1 MRIIKTLIA
10 VAALFAGLTANAQT
24 SAADLEAQELGYK
37 PYPHWFIQVQGGVGT
52 TFTNR
57 KFTDLISP
65 TASVGFGRWFAPAIG
80 ARLHVNAWESK
91 GGFKSIENT
100 YKYKY
105 VNSNLDLL
113 INLNNLFAK
122 NNFHRLNFI
131 LVGGVGLNYA
141 WKNDD
146 LIAIKNLPKE
156 STANAWG
163 KGQNR
168 EDLLSHNLRAG
179 LMIDYNVAKHFSI
192 GLEVDANNL
201 DDRFNSKYNDADDW
215 MVTAQLSLTYKFGHK
230 RPDKPKTV
238 VVSTPP
244 VAVRDASDIVTDK
257 AASAAA
263 AVIAVA
269 PISGVITY
277 TIRTVDITKAQEATI
292 NKVVDWYKQ
301 NPNVQKQIIVEGYAD
316 KGTGKA
322 ASNMKFSQQR
332 AENVAKVLQEKGIPS
347 SDITVKAYGDTVQP
361 FAENDKNRAV
371 IIKGDAKK

>member
-10 VAALFAGLTANAQT
+10 VAALFAGLTENAQT

-215 MVTAQLSLTYKFGHK
+215 MVTAQLSLTYKFGFKKASKPQPVVIVPRNTYDESPHV
-230 RPDKPKTV
+230 DNAIVEKPKPQEPKPEPV
-238 VVSTPP
+238 VVKEEPLKETIFYLIRESNVDPKP
-244 VAVRDASDIVTDK
+244 ILEK
-257 AASAAA
+257 CAAWAKKY
-263 AVIAVA
+263 
-269 PISGVITY
+269 PNKTL
-277 TIRTVDITKAQEATI
+277 TVQ
-292 NKVVDWYKQ
+292 
-301 NPNVQKQIIVEGYAD
+301 GYAD
-316 KGTGKA
+316 KGTGNPKINVGYA
-322 ASNMKFSQQR
+322 KQR
-332 AENVAKVLQEKGIPS
+332 ADKVAAGLEKLGVEKSRISVS
-347 SDITVKAYGDTVQP
+347 SYGDTVQP
-361 FAENDKNRAV
+361 FAAHDKNRCV
-371 IIKGDAKK
+371 IIEGK